1 MLRPFF
7 KENDSELKKFFHE
20 KKAFFEKAFS
30 SLYYL
35 TTITLQRA

>member
-7 KENDSELKKFFHE
+7 KENDSEFRKKFYKQKSSPE
-20 KKAFFEKAFS
+20 ESFFA
-30 SLYYL
+30 YL